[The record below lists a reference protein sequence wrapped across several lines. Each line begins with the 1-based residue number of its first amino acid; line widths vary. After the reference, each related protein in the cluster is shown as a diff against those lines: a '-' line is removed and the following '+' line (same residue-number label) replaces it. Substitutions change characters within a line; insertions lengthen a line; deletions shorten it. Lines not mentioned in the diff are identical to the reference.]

1 MNLRER
7 CQTVFKAAYQLGK
20 TSFRSLAQ
28 KNNLSKSSVHRL
40 YHRIKRRNQHPE
52 SELWESSAG
61 QQWLRLLVLA
71 TIFIFALQG
80 GIGCE
85 RLSQFFHLLR
95 LQRHIGVSPTALRS
109 LRTRME
115 SAIIDYQQQ
124 QHKVIENISS
134 QVEVCAAA
142 DETFFDQV
150 ILVMLDLPSGYI
162 FVEEITDNCQY
173 ETWQSRVSQTLTSL
187 GLKVKYLVSDR
198 AKAIVK
204 LALNDLGTDCKQA
217 TADSPNA
224 FGLPCAS
231 ISDLFHVLY
240 DLNRSIGF
248 ELNCLNTRLE
258 KQVKRALLNQSK
270 PKIIQELEIK
280 KQILQK
286 SQVIYNH
293 CCYSITTCLHPFDI
307 NQNTIQTTDLVKLNL
322 ESIQATL
329 QNIYT
334 THKLQDPRNGI
345 RKLKNQ
351 IPSLSA
357 IVDLWWFWVDQCLA
371 DNQHEAN
378 VILWVKEYLLP
389 AVYWQ
394 QHASRTKNPNLRN
407 DYNAAYIKALAF
419 LEQHPVTIDLSELDR
434 EQWWNWA
441 IWMVSKFQRS
451 SSAVEGRNGYLS
463 QVHHNRRGLSTK
475 RLQVSTVIHNFSLK
489 RNDGTTAAERLF
501 GQQFPDLFEYLVKNI
516 GELPQPRKSRN
527 LSKPKTFILPT
538 VPS

>member
-270 PKIIQELEIK
+270 PEIIQELEIK

>member
-7 CQTVFKAAYQLGK
+7 CQAVFKAGYQLGK

-40 YHRIKRRNQHPE
+40 YHRIVKRNQHPE

-71 TIFIFALQG
+71 TIFVFALQG

-85 RLSQFFHLLR
+85 RLSQFFRLLR

-134 QVEVCAAA
+134 QVEVGAAA

-173 ETWQSRVSQTLTSL
+173 ETWQSRVSKTLTPL

-204 LALNDLGTDCKQA
+204 LALNDLGTD
-217 TADSPNA
+217 
-224 FGLPCAS
+224 S

-248 ELNCLNTRLE
+248 ELNCLASRLH
-258 KQVKRALLNQSK
+258 KQIKRASLNQTKSE
-270 PKIIQELEIK
+270 IIEQLKASE
-280 KQILQK
+280 QILQQ
-286 SQVIYNH
+286 SRLNYDN
-293 CCYSITTCLHPFDI
+293 CCHRLSICLHPFDI
-307 NQNTIQTTDLVKLNL
+307 NRNTLACSETVSIEL
-322 ESIQATL
+322 EDILTTL
-329 QNIYT
+329 QTIYT

-351 IPSLSA
+351 IKSLSA
-357 IVDLWWFWVDQCLA
+357 IIDIWWSWVDQCLA
-371 DNQHEAN
+371 QNQCQSN
-378 VILWVKEYLLP
+378 VIQWAKEYLLP
-389 AVYWQ
+389 VIYWQ
-394 QHASRTKNPNLRN
+394 QQIRRTKNPNLRK
-407 DYNAAYIKALAF
+407 DYQGAYFKAKMCLQ
-419 LEQHPVTIDLSELDR
+419 QHPVTLLLSQLDR
-434 EQWWNWA
+434 EKWWNWG

-451 SSAVEGRNGYLS
+451 SSPVEGRNGYLS
-463 QVHHNRRGLSTK
+463 QVHHNRRGLSSK
-475 RLQVSTVIHNFSLK
+475 RLKVSTVIHNFSLQ

-501 GQQFPDLFEYLVKNI
+501 GQQFPDLFEYLVENI
-516 GELPQPRKSRN
+516 GELPQARKSRK
-527 LSKPKTFILPT
+527 LSKSQTFTLPT
-538 VPS
+538 VPL

>member
-7 CQTVFKAAYQLGK
+7 CQTVFKAGYQLGK

-71 TIFIFALQG
+71 TIFVFALQG

-204 LALNDLGTDCKQA
+204 LALNDLGTD
-217 TADSPNA
+217 
-224 FGLPCAS
+224 S

-258 KQVKRALLNQSK
+258 KQVKRALLNQSQ
-270 PKIIQELEIK
+270 PEIIQELEIK

-286 SQVIYNH
+286 SQVTYNH
-293 CCYSITTCLHPFDI
+293 CCYSISTCLHPFEI

-419 LEQHPVTIDLSELDR
+419 LEQHPVTIDLSKLDR

-475 RLQVSTVIHNFSLK
+475 RLQVSTIIHNFSLK

-527 LSKPKTFILPT
+527 LSKPKTFTLPT